1 MKAWQIFMH
10 SVRQVTGNFES
21 ALKISLIPTLIM
33 TVASV
38 LLLGGAGLMAPD
50 DGIESPGAVAGISLG
65 LIVMLIV
72 LIAGSMWIAVNWH
85 RFVLLGEAPQGCVPT
100 FRGDRVWAY
109 FRRSIGMFLVL
120 IAASLLLTLIG
131 GLVGALFGRLFGEGG
146 LIISLA
152 LIVWLSMVLLGYR
165 LTISLPGAALGSEL
179 GLMAGLNATKD
190 DNVTI
195 FLLALI
201 SVFATL
207 ALGMLGGLLSAI
219 PVLGTG
225 IGFLSQW
232 LVTMVGLSI
241 LTTLYG
247 HYVEGRALS

>member
-1 MKAWQIFMH
+1 
-10 SVRQVTGNFES
+10 
-21 ALKISLIPTLIM
+21 
-33 TVASV
+33 
-38 LLLGGAGLMAPD
+38 
-50 DGIESPGAVAGISLG
+50 
-65 LIVMLIV
+65 
-72 LIAGSMWIAVNWH
+72 
-85 RFVLLGEAPQGCVPT
+85 
-100 FRGDRVWAY
+100 
-109 FRRSIGMFLVL
+109 
-120 IAASLLLTLIG
+120 
-131 GLVGALFGRLFGEGG
+131 
-146 LIISLA
+146 
-152 LIVWLSMVLLGYR
+152 
-165 LTISLPGAALGSEL
+165 
-179 GLMAGLNATKD
+179 MAGLNATKD